1 MKSTPDTATASNID
15 IQQDGNIVRCSG
27 AWVLKSISR
36 LEKKIDALSWPSTK
50 AIQFDVSAIE
60 AMDTAG
66 AWLLH
71 RTMSRMEARGCAI
84 TLLGQQAKHE
94 TLLKLVKPSDTDSK
108 SNTVIRRFSVLEQLG
123 KLIWPHVTQLRDMLA
138 FLGETILVMIRAI
151 KQPARICWR
160 SILYN
165 LQHAGYNALPI
176 VGLLAFLMGVVI
188 SFQGAGQLQRYGA
201 NIFIV
206 DLVGLSILRELAPLM
221 TAIIV
226 AGRSGSAFAA
236 QIGTMKVTEE
246 IDALRTIGI
255 APMELLV
262 LPKVI
267 ALIIALPLLTV
278 YADIMGVF
286 GGMVMA
292 QSQLDVSFADFL
304 DRFDDAIKLSAFI
317 AGIGKAPVFAA
328 IIAIVGCFQGFK
340 VGNRSESVGTQ
351 TTLSVVQSIFLII
364 VADAIFSVLFSWLKI

>member
-1 MKSTPDTATASNID
+1 MKFIPATAPASNIA
-15 IQQDGNIVRCSG
+15 IQQEGSIVRCSG
-27 AWVLKSISR
+27 AWIIKSISQ
-36 LEKKIDALSWPSTK
+36 LEKKINAMSWPSAK
-50 AIQFDVSAIE
+50 PLQFDVSAIE

-66 AWLLH
+66 AWLLY
-71 RTMSRMEARGCAI
+71 RTIAAQEAKGCTI
-84 TLLGQQAKHE
+84 TLLGQQEKHE
-94 TLLKLVKPSDTDSK
+94 TLLKLVEPAETGIKQYPETGK
-108 SNTVIRRFSVLEQLG
+108 TGMLEKLG
-123 KLIWPHVTQLRDMLA
+123 KVTWPHAIQLRDMLA
-138 FLGETILVMIRAI
+138 FLGESVMVMIRTI
-151 KQPARICWR
+151 KEPARICWR
-160 SILYN
+160 PILYN

-262 LPKVI
+262 LPKMI

-340 VGNRSESVGTQ
+340 VGNRSDSVGTQ